1 MYKDHSVVV
10 VKPLTEVAT
19 NLNLLDILVKVKDEG
34 RHPVL
39 EHAGSMLKLGISG
52 AEYEETERK
61 LREGLE
67 KLQKNEPQGIS
78 NLRCTIVTCIRD
90 LGVDTSS
97 INMSMRA
104 SYLRSMYI
112 LETNNTLTC
121 RAQIPTCSVGQEGL
135 RMFARHSLPRLA

>member
-39 EHAGSMLKLGISG
+39 EHAGSMLKLGVSG
-52 AEYEETERK
+52 TEYEETERK

-67 KLQKNEPQGIS
+67 KFQKDEPQGIS
-78 NLRCTIVTCIRD
+78 YLRCTIVTCIRD
-90 LGVDTSS
+90 
-97 INMSMRA
+97 
-104 SYLRSMYI
+104 
-112 LETNNTLTC
+112 
-121 RAQIPTCSVGQEGL
+121 
-135 RMFARHSLPRLA
+135 